1 MLANH
6 GDEFRNIRSSTTGI
20 VFLGTP
26 HAGSDAAL
34 YGAWLAQAVGHDKTL
49 LKSLKKNSS
58 ALYEIACDFEKG
70 YRDAD
75 MVCFYENKEASYG
88 PWRTQ
93 VCQLQL
99 YI

>member
-6 GDEFRNIRSSTTGI
+6 GDDFRNIRSSTAGI

-49 LKSLKKNSS
+49 LESKEKQQCSL
-58 ALYEIACDFEKG
+58 
-70 YRDAD
+70 
-75 MVCFYENKEASYG
+75 
-88 PWRTQ
+88 
-93 VCQLQL
+93 
-99 YI
+99 